1 MKPEHAQ
8 LLTRLIEQHPYLT
21 RECSRYPLHDAIH
34 KAQAL
39 HGLEPANMEELLLEW
54 PHLSNDQAR
63 LAYTRTPAHGEA
75 DRQTV
80 TTLGRYLTKCFPTAK
95 SDVIRDIA
103 ALYQGSGCKFTER
116 TTAAYIDAV
125 QNGPSS
131 CMQWAHLKSESEH
144 PYNVYAPEL
153 GWHMAVNIMGVKI
166 CGRCMC
172 LEYNGEKTFVR
183 SYHQSPDG
191 TYSPSDTVL
200 EAWLK
205 DQGYTRKT
213 AWPIGAKLAEIYR
226 DNGDLLVPYLDG
238 NVQNIAHGD
247 GVMLIDPDGSMSA
260 QATNGTYEETETC
273 DHCHEGCSETNSV
286 GSRGYTSVCNYCL
299 ENYHTWVYGR
309 GGDTYYVHDEEAITV
324 GDYSYDKDYLD
335 ENGIV
340 FIESGR
346 DEGEYA
352 HQDDVVT
359 DIHDNRWSE
368 DDPDI
373 EYIQHGVNEGS
384 YVPSDETWVCE
395 GSGYTYTDDDES
407 KEVDGARY
415 HVDFEITETESE
427 EQPSEVP
434 HAND

>member
-8 LLTRLIEQHPYLT
+8 LLTRLIEQHPYLA
-21 RECSRYPLHDAIH
+21 RERSRYPLHDAIH
-34 KAQAL
+34 KAQSL
-39 HGLEPANMEELLLEW
+39 HGLEPENMEELFLEW

-80 TTLGRYLTKCFPTAK
+80 TTLGKYLTKCFPTAK

-103 ALYQGSGCKFTER
+103 AIYQGAGCQFTER
-116 TTAAYIDAV
+116 TKSAYINAV

-131 CMQWAHLKSESEH
+131 CMQWGHLTSESEH

-153 GWHMAVNIMGVKI
+153 GWHMAVNIIGEQI

-172 LEYNGEKTFVR
+172 LEYNDEKIFVR
-183 SYHQSPDG
+183 SYHQSPEG

-205 DQGYTRKT
+205 DQGYIKKN
-213 AWPIGAKLAEIYR
+213 AWPVGAKLEEIYR
-226 DNGDLLVPYLDG
+226 NDGDLLMPYLDG
-238 NVQNIAHGD
+238 NIQTVAHGD
-247 GVMLIDPDGSMSA
+247 GAILIDPDGSMSA
-260 QATNGTYEETETC
+260 EATNGTFEDRETC
-273 DHCHEGCSETNSV
+273 DHCQERCSETHSV

-299 ENYHTWVYGR
+299 ENHHSWVYGR

-324 GDYSYDKDYLD
+324 GDHSYDKDYLD

-340 FIESGR
+340 LIDKGR

-368 DDPDI
+368 NDPDI
-373 EYIQHGVNEGS
+373 EYIQHGIHEGS

-415 HVDFEITETESE
+415 HVDFEIAETGSE
-427 EQPSEVP
+427 EQSSEVP